1 MTATRWIAGL
11 ILLFLL
17 DAVQLL
23 WLVPDRTDE
32 LWAWEIQPEL
42 TSMVLASAYAAGA
55 YFFGRVLFGAS
66 WREVAPGFP
75 GVIVFVWM
83 AAAAT
88 FLHLD
93 RFIEDNLAFA
103 AWIALYTVTPIAIPL
118 LYVYNERRAPQR
130 EAPSL
135 AGGLRLG
142 LACAGAAVIGIGLA
156 MMLSPSTAQDV
167 WPWTLTPLTARILS
181 AVVALYGAVW
191 AAVAADGTRTGAR
204 IPLESHAI
212 GLVVLLAALVRESE
226 VVTLVA
232 AGAAAMLV
240 VDVAVVRA
248 VRRARSVV
256 AA

>member
-1 MTATRWIAGL
+1 MTVTRWIAAL

-55 YFFGRVLFGAS
+55 YFFGRVLFGAP

-103 AWIALYTVTPIAIPL
+103 AWIALYTITPIGIPL
-118 LYVYNERRAPQR
+118 LYAYNERRAPRR
-130 EAPSL
+130 EAASTLPHGARVALAL
-135 AGGLRLG
+135 AGAVVV
-142 LACAGAAVIGIGLA
+142 LAGLA
-156 MMLSPSTAQDV
+156 MTISPSTAQDV
-167 WPWTLTPLTARILS
+167 WPWTLTPLTARIMA
-181 AVVALYGAVW
+181 AVVALYGSVW
-191 AAVAADGTRTGAR
+191 VSVALDGTRTGAR
-204 IPLESHAI
+204 IPLEAHAI
-212 GLVVLLAALVRESE
+212 GLVVLLAALIRESE
-226 VVTLVA
+226 LATVVGASAAVMLAVSLAVA
-232 AGAAAMLV
+232 RQA
-240 VDVAVVRA
+240 RA
-248 VRRARSVV
+248 T
-256 AA
+256 

>member
-55 YFFGRVLFGAS
+55 YFFARVMFGAP
-66 WREVAPGFP
+66 WRAVAAGFP
-75 GVIVFVWM
+75 GVIVFVWF

-103 AWIALYTVTPIAIPL
+103 AWIALYTITPIAIPL
-118 LYVYNERRAPQR
+118 LYAYDERRAPR
-130 EAPSL
+130 PGPPDL
-135 AGGLRLG
+135 PHGLRVA
-142 LACAGAAVIGIGLA
+142 LAVVGAAVVGVGLA
-156 MMLSPSTAQDV
+156 MTLSPSTAQDV
-167 WPWTLTPLTARILS
+167 WPWTLTPLTARVMA
-181 AVVALYGAVW
+181 AVVALYGSVW
-191 AAVAADGTRTGAR
+191 IAVAVDGTRLGAR
-204 IPLESHAI
+204 IPLEAHAI
-212 GLVVLLAALVRESE
+212 GLVVLLGALGREGE
-226 VVTLVA
+226 LVTVVA
-232 AGAAAMLV
+232 AGALAMLV
-240 VDVAVVRA
+240 VSVV
-248 VRRARSVV
+248 VARST
-256 AA
+256 ASR

>member
-1 MTATRWIAGL
+1 MTVTRWIAGL

-32 LWAWEIQPEL
+32 LWAWEIVPDL

-55 YFFGRVLFGAS
+55 YFFARVMFGAP
-66 WREVAPGFP
+66 WREVAAGFP

-103 AWIALYTVTPIAIPL
+103 AWIALYTITPIGIPL
-118 LYVYNERRAPQR
+118 LFAYNERRAPRR

-135 AGGLRLG
+135 SRGLRVA
-142 LACAGAAVIGIGLA
+142 LAVAGAAVVLVGLA
-156 MMLSPSTAQDV
+156 MTISPTTAIEH
-167 WPWTLTPLTARILS
+167 WPWTLTPLTARVMA
-181 AVVALYGAVW
+181 AVVALYGTVWVSVAV
-191 AAVAADGTRTGAR
+191 DGTRTGAR

-240 VDVAVVRA
+240 VSVAV
-248 VRRARSVV
+248 ARSSMTST
-256 AA
+256 